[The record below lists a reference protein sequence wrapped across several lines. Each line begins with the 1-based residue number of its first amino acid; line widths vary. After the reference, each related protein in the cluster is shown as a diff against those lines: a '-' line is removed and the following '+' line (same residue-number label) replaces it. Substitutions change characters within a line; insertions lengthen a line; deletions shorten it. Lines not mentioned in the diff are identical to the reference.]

1 YNRYQNTD
9 KVKQTQQQVD
19 EVTGIMHVAIGD
31 MLNNQQKVSDLQD
44 KSNNMKEGASQFKK
58 KTREI
63 KRLMW
68 CRNMK
73 LTLII
78 ILVVLIILAI
88 IIVPI
93 VLKFT

>member
-1 YNRYQNTD
+1 MSEPVN

-19 EVTGIMHVAIGD
+19 EVTGIMHNAIGQ
-31 MLNNQQKVSDLQD
+31 MLDNQQKVSDLTD
-44 KSNNMKEGASQFKK
+44 KSENMKQGASQFKK
-58 KTREI
+58 KTNEI

-68 CRNMK
+68 CRNLK

-78 ILVVLIILAI
+78 IAVVVLLLVV